1 MGATADAPRRTLAD
15 VAALAGTSVP
25 TVSKVLRGGTDVS
38 RETREAVMAAVQA
51 VGYRPRSGDR
61 RRGAESSLI
70 DFVLSDVRGSWVQ
83 EALEGVER
91 VATAAD
97 HDVVITIARGD
108 GEWVHRVLRRGSRG
122 AVIALVDPTVAQLT
136 TLHAAGRPFVLMDPM
151 SRPPAWA
158 WSVGV
163 TNWEGGRSAA
173 EHLLGLGHRRFAAI
187 GGARSHLYS
196 RARLDGFR
204 SGVEAVDGAVLLE
217 TDWADWR
224 REDARLAAGR
234 ILDRARPD
242 AVFCCS
248 DLMAIGVYDAAGERG
263 LRIPD
268 DLSVVGFDDLPE
280 AGWTAPPLT
289 TVRQPIAEL
298 GAAAV
303 RMLLRGADGRPGHP
317 RVELA
322 TALVERGSTAG
333 IGSAAIGGRTDRAPA
348 GTP

>member
-1 MGATADAPRRTLAD
+1 MIPAASRGPERRTLAD

-38 RETREAVMAAVQA
+38 RETRQAVMAAVETT
-51 VGYRPRSGDR
+51 GYRPRGGDH
-61 RRGAESSLI
+61 RRGAESALI
-70 DFVLSDVRGSWVQ
+70 DLVLSDVRGSWVQ
-83 EALEGVER
+83 EALEGVEQ
-91 VATAAD
+91 VATAAG

-108 GEWVHRVLRRGSRG
+108 GDWVHRMLRRRSLG
-122 AVIALVDPTVAQLT
+122 AVIALVDPTPAQLD

-151 SRPPAWA
+151 SRPPAYA

-173 EHLLGLGHRRFAAI
+173 EHLLGLGHRTFAAI
-187 GGARSHLYS
+187 GGSRAHLYS
-196 RARLDGFR
+196 QARLDGFR
-204 SGVEAVDGAVLLE
+204 SGLQAVEEATLIDL
-217 TDWADWR
+217 DWADWR

-234 ILDRARPD
+234 MLDRGRPS

-248 DLMAIGVYDAAGERG
+248 DLMAIGVYDAARERG
-263 LRIPD
+263 LRIPE

-280 AGWTAPPLT
+280 AGWTTPPLT

-303 RMLLRGADGRPGHP
+303 RMLLRRPSESP
-317 RVELA
+317 ARTLREELS
-322 TALVERGSTAG
+322 TALVERGSTSGVPGAL
-333 IGSAAIGGRTDRAPA
+333 GR
-348 GTP
+348 